1 MAIFRGLAGL
11 AVSHL
16 FRPDSR
22 DFVRRLGTSILSGI
36 LLLLPGVVCFGESWV
51 FQPSYFSHQESGE
64 RVAQYA
70 PPAPSVAP
78 YAPNYVVSGYRH
90 TKSTI
95 RSAESYDHLHIVKTW
110 GLGAYI
116 RPYEEWEY
124 PFREG
129 ATPFGPWGN
138 PQGPWTL
145 PFQSWVNPFALGR
158 LPYPPW
164 WIYPPYW
171 YQPPQP

>member
-1 MAIFRGLAGL
+1 MA
-11 AVSHL
+11 SHL
-16 FRPDSR
+16 GVTNLRFTLS
-22 DFVRRLGTSILSGI
+22 LSSITA
-36 LLLLPGVVCFGESWV
+36 VVAATVVSFSSPCLGESWI
-51 FQPSYFSHQESGE
+51 FQPSYFSHQENGE

-70 PPAPSVAP
+70 PPIPPVAP

-90 TKSTI
+90 SKSTI

-116 RPYEEWEY
+116 RPYEEWEF

-145 PFQSWVNPFALGR
+145 PFQSWINPFALGR
-158 LPYPPW
+158 LPNPPW

-171 YQPPQP
+171 VPPPRR

>member
-1 MAIFRGLAGL
+1 MVSSLGKPSLQNLLRLWTLHVLAAMLLGPL
-11 AVSHL
+11 
-16 FRPDSR
+16 DS
-22 DFVRRLGTSILSGI
+22 
-36 LLLLPGVVCFGESWV
+36 PCFGESWI
-51 FQPSYFSHQESGE
+51 FQPSYFSHQEKGE

-70 PPAPSVAP
+70 PPLPSVAP

-90 TKSTI
+90 SKSTI
-95 RSAESYDHLHIVKTW
+95 RSAESYDHLPIVKTW

-145 PFQSWVNPFALGR
+145 PFQSWINPFALGR
-158 LPYPPW
+158 LPNPPW

-171 YQPPQP
+171 PPPPRP

>member
-1 MAIFRGLAGL
+1 MPLP
-11 AVSHL
+11 VSHL
-16 FRPDSR
+16 DRTHCR
-22 DFVRRLGTSILSGI
+22 GFVRRLGTSLLSGV
-36 LLLLPGVVCFGESWV
+36 LLLLPAAVSLGESWV
-51 FQPSYFSHQESGE
+51 FQPSYFSHQENGE

-124 PFREG
+124 PFRPG

-145 PFQSWVNPFALGR
+145 PFQSWINPFALGR
-158 LPYPPW
+158 LPSPPW

-171 YQPPQP
+171 YRPPQP